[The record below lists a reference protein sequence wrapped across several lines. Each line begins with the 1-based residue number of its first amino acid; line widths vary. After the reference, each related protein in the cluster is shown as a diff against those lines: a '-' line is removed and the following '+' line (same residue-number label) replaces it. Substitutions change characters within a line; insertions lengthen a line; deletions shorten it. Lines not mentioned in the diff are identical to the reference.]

1 MAQEAQVKVNI
12 MTEKNTLQRFLDG
25 TDDWVLLKFKNAD
38 GETCTTDY
46 LNRKSR
52 NSLDN
57 PGTTVILSEELGMC
71 RKNFR

>member
-1 MAQEAQVKVNI
+1 
-12 MTEKNTLQRFLDG
+12 MTEKTPCNVSDG

-57 PGTTVILSEELGMC
+57 PGTRVILTEELGMC
-71 RKNFR
+71 SKNFR